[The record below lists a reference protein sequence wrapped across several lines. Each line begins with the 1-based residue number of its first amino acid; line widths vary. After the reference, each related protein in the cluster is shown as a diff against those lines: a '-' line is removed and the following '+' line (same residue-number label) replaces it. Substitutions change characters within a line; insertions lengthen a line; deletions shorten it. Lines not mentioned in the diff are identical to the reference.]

1 MFLRDS
7 HIYIIR
13 RTVMKKFLSILL
25 SAVILL
31 TGCADKVNTT
41 PESVWD
47 LVSEAYTY
55 VFPLVMMNATKISS
69 TNTETPAAGRAPV
82 NQLIHSQKLADAE
95 SKMVVTPNVD
105 TIYTQA
111 WLDLSEEPMIF
122 VMPEADRFFKVQVLD
137 AWTNTAAVLEKAGIY
152 AFTRTDWKGELPDGV
167 IRVDVP
173 TSTVWLIARILLS
186 GQDDL
191 PNVYAIQNEMRLFPL
206 SAYYMSTDYAAPKG
220 TYTAENDFVPVD
232 KVLSMDPKTFFDTA
246 NKLMQTNPPAAE
258 DSEILN
264 AIKAINVGP
273 GMEFNTSV
281 LDGDISARWKEMLEN
296 QRNTLLADTEKYC
309 VKLGQWQYF
318 DEPIG
323 NFGTEYNY
331 RALVALAGLGANT
344 VDVAIY
350 PKTDVDSTGA
360 KLTGENSYVMH
371 FDTMP
376 PLLEGG
382 FWSVTAYGSD
392 DFLIDNPIDRYC
404 LNDRSDFKLNGD
416 GSLDIILSKEQPADA
431 SNWLPVSDDE
441 FHLYMRIY
449 TPDMAAL
456 KSWQPP
462 VVERSGD
469 IKSDLGLTAEQKP
482 ASEYTAKLN
491 ADVYSE
497 LDFSDKREAEF
508 AVRGLIDAP
517 EKLVLTDENGGIIW
531 SQEAY
536 SFIDEYEQAPDTVNP
551 SLWENTKNNHA
562 YGLFEVCEGI
572 YQVRGYDMANLTV
585 IKGDTGWIVF
595 DPLMSSECTRAAM
608 QLIEKNLGSY
618 PVKAVIISHPH
629 VDHFGGI
636 LGAMSAEDA
645 ADGSLSLD
653 RQLAS
658 GKIPI
663 IVPEGFAEHAIAEN
677 VYAGKAMGRRA
688 NYQYGVLLEPGVS
701 GKLAMGIGMGQSTG
715 TVTYLAPTYEVK
727 ETGEKIIID
736 GVEMEFQLTP
746 GTEAPAEM
754 NTWFPQYKALWV
766 AENCTGTLHNLY
778 TLRGAQ
784 VRDGAAWASYITE
797 AITRYGKDVEITFQ
811 SHNWPHWDNETVN
824 EYLVNTAA
832 VYKFIND
839 QTLTYIN
846 QGYTSDEISNM
857 IKLPDALEKVWYTRQ
872 YYGTVAHDSKAVYQ
886 KYMGWYDA
894 NPVHL
899 DPLMPTES
907 AKKWVEYLGD
917 VDEVLRMAKKDYE
930 NGEYQ
935 WVAEITNTIVFAD
948 PDNTDARLLCADA
961 LEQLGYQAESG
972 TWRNAYL
979 TAALE
984 LRNGNSAQEA
994 PQAKNNG
1001 AMIREM
1007 TAQMMFDYMAILLN
1021 KQALAE
1027 YDFTVNVTL
1036 TDTNEKY
1043 MLRIKN
1049 GVLLTYN
1056 DTLSDAADLSVT
1068 CPKNALFLIISNDKD
1083 NIAKAIK
1090 ADGDTTLLTLLADN
1104 MNEIPMEGISPFNI
1118 VEP

>member
-1 MFLRDS
+1 MGWGFFGFF
-7 HIYIIR
+7 
-13 RTVMKKFLSILL
+13 V
-25 SAVILL
+25 
-31 TGCADKVNTT
+31 
-41 PESVWD
+41 
-47 LVSEAYTY
+47 
-55 VFPLVMMNATKISS
+55 
-69 TNTETPAAGRAPV
+69 
-82 NQLIHSQKLADAE
+82 AE
-95 SKMVVTPNVD
+95 G
-105 TIYTQA
+105 
-111 WLDLSEEPMIF
+111 F
-122 VMPEADRFFKVQVLD
+122 
-137 AWTNTAAVLEKAGIY
+137 
-152 AFTRTDWKGELPDGV
+152 GELG
-167 IRVDVP
+167 
-173 TSTVWLIARILLS
+173 
-186 GQDDL
+186 
-191 PNVYAIQNEMRLFPL
+191 
-206 SAYYMSTDYAAPKG
+206 
-220 TYTAENDFVPVD
+220 
-232 KVLSMDPKTFFDTA
+232 
-246 NKLMQTNPPAAE
+246 
-258 DSEILN
+258 
-264 AIKAINVGP
+264 
-273 GMEFNTSV
+273 
-281 LDGDISARWKEMLEN
+281 
-296 QRNTLLADTEKYC
+296 
-309 VKLGQWQYF
+309 
-318 DEPIG
+318 
-323 NFGTEYNY
+323 FG
-331 RALVALAGLGANT
+331 
-344 VDVAIY
+344 
-350 PKTDVDSTGA
+350 
-360 KLTGENSYVMH
+360 
-371 FDTMP
+371 
-376 PLLEGG
+376 
-382 FWSVTAYGSD
+382 
-392 DFLIDNPIDRYC
+392 
-404 LNDRSDFKLNGD
+404 
-416 GSLDIILSKEQPADA
+416 
-431 SNWLPVSDDE
+431 
-441 FHLYMRIY
+441 
-449 TPDMAAL
+449 
-456 KSWQPP
+456 
-462 VVERSGD
+462 
-469 IKSDLGLTAEQKP
+469 
-482 ASEYTAKLN
+482 
-491 ADVYSE
+491 
-497 LDFSDKREAEF
+497 
-508 AVRGLIDAP
+508 
-517 EKLVLTDENGGIIW
+517 
-531 SQEAY
+531 
-536 SFIDEYEQAPDTVNP
+536 
-551 SLWENTKNNHA
+551 
-562 YGLFEVCEGI
+562 
-572 YQVRGYDMANLTV
+572 
-585 IKGDTGWIVF
+585 
-595 DPLMSSECTRAAM
+595 
-608 QLIEKNLGSY
+608 
-618 PVKAVIISHPH
+618 
-629 VDHFGGI
+629 
-636 LGAMSAEDA
+636 
-645 ADGSLSLD
+645 
-653 RQLAS
+653 
-658 GKIPI
+658 
-663 IVPEGFAEHAIAEN
+663 EN

-797 AITRYGKDVEITFQ
+797 AITRYVKDVEITFQ

-1118 VEP
+1118 VAP